1 MTYTNRNQQLLAL
14 LQHPAFG
21 HLANDTNHAFLIQ
34 SLKKLTK
41 HEGGNFGSNETES
54 IVLENIISTI
64 PQLDP
69 QPETD
74 PLSVIILIT
83 IFYAFI
89 FVAGILGNV
98 MTCVIIFKNKHM
110 HTATNY
116 YLFNLAVSDFL
127 LLVIGKW
134 FEQLFFFCQQELRMT
149 RVSNMK

>member
-1 MTYTNRNQQLLAL
+1 MAYTNRNQQLLAL

-21 HLANDTNHAFLIQ
+21 HLTNDSNHALLIQKLQNLTRHEGFNDTQ
-34 SLKKLTK
+34 SI
-41 HEGGNFGSNETES
+41 E
-54 IVLENIISTI
+54 LENIISTI
-64 PQLDP
+64 PQLDS
-69 QPETD
+69 EAEKD

-134 FEQLFFFCQQELRMT
+134 SREREMHQMWI
-149 RVSNMK
+149 

>member
-14 LQHPAFG
+14 LQHPAFEN
-21 HLANDTNHAFLIQ
+21 LANDTNHAFLIRTLQNLTHLYHPNGHGHHNQ
-34 SLKKLTK
+34 S
-41 HEGGNFGSNETES
+41 
-54 IVLENIISTI
+54 IDLENIISNI

-69 QPETD
+69 QPESD

-127 LLVIGKW
+127 LLVIG
-134 FEQLFFFCQQELRMT
+134 ECLLDI
-149 RVSNMK
+149 NL

>member
-1 MTYTNRNQQLLAL
+1 MSYTNHNKQLLGL
-14 LQHPAFG
+14 LQHPAFS
-21 HLANDTNHAFLIQ
+21 HLANTSNQQHTFLIQ
-34 SLKKLTK
+34 TLQNLTK
-41 HEGGNFGSNETES
+41 QFHANHSDG
-54 IVLENIISTI
+54 VDLENIISNI

-69 QPETD
+69 QPESD

-89 FVAGILGNV
+89 FVVGILGNV

-127 LLVIGKW
+127 LLVIGKCVCGISL
-134 FEQLFFFCQQELRMT
+134 QHCLILIINQ
-149 RVSNMK
+149 

>member
-14 LQHPAFG
+14 LQHPAFEN
-21 HLANDTNHAFLIQ
+21 LANDTNHAFLIRTLQNLTHLYHPNGHQ
-34 SLKKLTK
+34 S
-41 HEGGNFGSNETES
+41 
-54 IVLENIISTI
+54 IDLENIISNI

-69 QPETD
+69 QPESD

-127 LLVIGKW
+127 LLVIGECLDNY
-134 FEQLFFFCQQELRMT
+134 FA
-149 RVSNMK
+149 

>member
-1 MTYTNRNQQLLAL
+1 MTVNLTHSAIKLNMAAYTNRNQQLLAL

-21 HLANDTNHAFLIQ
+21 HLGNDTNHGYLMR
-34 SLKKLTK
+34 KLQNLTQL
-41 HEGGNFGSNETES
+41 HHGGHQNQT
-54 IVLENIISTI
+54 IDLENIILNI
-64 PQLDP
+64 PLLDP
-69 QPETD
+69 HPESD

-127 LLVIGKW
+127 LLVIGECFLERK
-134 FEQLFFFCQQELRMT
+134 RSPT
-149 RVSNMK
+149 

>member
-1 MTYTNRNQQLLAL
+1 MAAYTNRNQQLLAL

-21 HLANDTNHAFLIQ
+21 HLGNDTNHAYLMR
-34 SLKKLTK
+34 KLQNLTQL
-41 HEGGNFGSNETES
+41 HHGGHQNQT
-54 IVLENIISTI
+54 IDLENIISNI
-64 PQLDP
+64 PLLDP
-69 QPETD
+69 HPESD

-127 LLVIGKW
+127 LLVIGECFREKEKPYLV
-134 FEQLFFFCQQELRMT
+134 FYFSYFC
-149 RVSNMK
+149 